1 MYTMTSR
8 AISLLFCTAVL
19 GCVQAR
25 QARPRNCFASL
36 PSDKLVDLSHS
47 FNNQTIF
54 WEDDAAFKLNVS
66 LQGSTGE
73 DWYQADV
80 MELATHG
87 GTHLDAPIHFAPN
100 TWSIS
105 EIPLERLVFVP
116 IVLVDVEAQA
126 SQNPV
131 YELSVGDIEHW
142 EEQHGR
148 IPDGALVVEKTGRAQ
163 LWPDR
168 KAYMG
173 IDEHGWRRFPT
184 FSPEAAQFLTQ
195 NRTIYGVGLDS
206 PSVDLFNATATH
218 RILAS
223 HNVYILENLADLS
236 RVPPKGAKAIVMATK
251 IDGASGAPARVV
263 AILP

>member
-1 MYTMTSR
+1 MSSR
-8 AISLLFCTAVL
+8 AISLLFCAAVL
-19 GCVQAR
+19 TCAQAR
-25 QARPRNCFASL
+25 RARPRDCFANL
-36 PSDKLVDLSHS
+36 PADKIVDLSHS

-54 WEDDAAFKLNVS
+54 WADDAAFNLNVS
-66 LQGSTGE
+66 RRGSTTE

-80 MELATHG
+80 IELATHG
-87 GTHLDAPIHFAPN
+87 GTHLDAPIHFASG
-100 TWSIS
+100 TWTVS
-105 EIPLERLVFVP
+105 EIPLERLLFVP
-116 IVLVDVEAQA
+116 IALVDVQEQA

-131 YELSVGDIEHW
+131 YELSVADIERW

-148 IPDGALVVEKTGRAQ
+148 LPDGALLVERTGRAQ

-173 IDEHGWRRFPT
+173 IDEQGWRRYPT
-184 FSPEAAQFLTQ
+184 FSPEAARFLTE
-195 NRTIYGVGLDS
+195 NRSIYGVGLDS
-206 PSVDLFNATATH
+206 PSVDLFNASATH

-223 HNVYILENLADLS
+223 HNVYKLENLADLS
-236 RVPPKGAKAIVMATK
+236 RVPAKGARAVVLATK